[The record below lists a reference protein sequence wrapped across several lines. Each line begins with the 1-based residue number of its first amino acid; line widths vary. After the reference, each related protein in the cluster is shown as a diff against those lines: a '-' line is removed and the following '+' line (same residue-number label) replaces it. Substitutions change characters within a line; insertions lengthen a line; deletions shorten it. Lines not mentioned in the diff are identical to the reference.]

1 MGKVVW
7 YVSKYFESKSQST
20 PGGRGWYLMSGLA
33 QLGHKPIVITSD
45 SNSLIEVPEIS
56 GRTLN
61 IHIDGVEVLWIKTLK
76 YGVAKSIYRI
86 SSWFDFE
93 WKLFWLDKSK
103 LPRPDVVVVSS
114 LSLLTIL
121 NGLFFK
127 RKYNCR
133 LVFEVRD
140 IWPLTIVEEGGASRL
155 NPFVMFLAF
164 VEKLGYEKS
173 DAIIGTM
180 PNLLQHVDEVSKT
193 SASVHCVSMGLI
205 EKDLENPKP
214 LDPEFISRY
223 LSSNKIKVVH
233 AGTIGI
239 TNALDVF
246 FEAAVAMR
254 DESSVEF
261 IIVGDGP
268 LKDYYIEKYGHLPN
282 LIFTPKVVKS
292 QVQSVLSLCNIV
304 YFSTF
309 PSKVWRYGQSL
320 NKLIDYM
327 FSGKPV
333 VASYSGYPSMV
344 NEAESG
350 SFVPSGDVH
359 SLVDT
364 LRRYAYMSQEER
376 ELIGRR
382 GKEWLITNRSYEKL
396 SKDFERA
403 IFGGGSNA

>member
-76 YGVAKSIYRI
+76 YGIAKSIYRI
-86 SSWFDFE
+86 LSWFDFE

-364 LRRYAYMSQEER
+364 LRRYASMSQEER